1 MDEETLK
8 AVKDYLKSNL
18 RVSLGTTWGHFEK
31 LIKVE
36 ISLEG
41 EVISYD
47 TITAT
52 EIRED
57 F

>member
-8 AVKDYLKSNL
+8 AVKDYLKDNL
-18 RVSLGTTWGHFEK
+18 TVSLGSTWGHFEK

-41 EVISYD
+41 EVISQD
-47 TITAT
+47 TITAA

>member
-47 TITAT
+47 TITVA